1 VDEGHGATEP
11 DSQTVG
17 PATTGQPS
25 PATTAPATTAPAT
38 TDQPSWLG
46 YAVPMGG
53 IQIRPEEQLL
63 HDRDWEGQL
72 AAARRGPM
80 SWGIP
85 AFFLGYGSFY
95 VLGLIITAVLASGA
109 VRLDNV
115 PTEGRG
121 ALVLLALTP
130 NLFLGLGP
138 AVMSWWKGN
147 GLRRDYGIVPTRR
160 DLWIGLLCGLVAFG
174 IGLLVNLVLQLVV
187 FKNGN
192 PGNNAVQQLSG
203 LSGGKSVWLAIAALF
218 VVIGAPLTEET
229 LVRGALWGAL
239 EHYKLHRYAIL
250 ALTSL
255 IFAFMHQ
262 EPTVTLALF
271 CQGVSIGFARMITG
285 RIGASMIAH
294 ATNNLIP
301 ALLLFFAA

>member
-1 VDEGHGATEP
+1 MDEGHGATEP
-11 DSQTVG
+11 DGQAVG
-17 PATTGQPS
+17 PATTDQ
-25 PATTAPATTAPAT
+25 AAP
-38 TDQPSWLG
+38 DQPSWLG

-80 SWGIP
+80 NWGIP

-95 VLGLIITAVLASGA
+95 VLGLIITAVVASGA

-174 IGLLVNLVLQLVV
+174 IGLLVNLILQLVV
-187 FKNGN
+187 FKNSN

>member
-1 VDEGHGATEP
+1 MDEASATEP
-11 DSQTVG
+11 DGKAIG
-17 PATTGQPS
+17 PAI
-25 PATTAPATTAPAT
+25 

-46 YAVPMGG
+46 YAVPMSG
-53 IQIRPEEQLL
+53 IPIRPEEQFL

-72 AAARRGPM
+72 AAAQRGPM
-80 SWGIP
+80 NWGIP

-95 VLGLIITAVLASGA
+95 VLGLIITAVFASSA
-109 VRLDNV
+109 VHLDNV

-121 ALVLLALTP
+121 ALVLLALAP
-130 NLFLGLGP
+130 NVFLGLGP

-174 IGLLVNLVLQLVV
+174 IGLLVNLMLQLLV
-187 FKNGN
+187 FKNSN

-203 LSGGKSVWLAIAALF
+203 LSGGRSVWLAIAALF

-229 LVRGALWGAL
+229 LVRGALWGAF
-239 EHYKLHRYAIL
+239 EHYKVHRYAIL

-262 EPTVTLALF
+262 EPAVTLALF

-301 ALLLFFAA
+301 ALLLFFASS

>member
-1 VDEGHGATEP
+1 VDDAHGATEP
-11 DSQTVG
+11 DG
-17 PATTGQPS
+17 R
-25 PATTAPATTAPAT
+25 T

-46 YAVPMGG
+46 YAAPMGA
-53 IQIRPEEQLL
+53 IPVRPEERFL

-85 AFFLGYGSFY
+85 AFFLGYGTFY
-95 VLGLIITAVLASGA
+95 VLGLIITAVLTSGV
-109 VRLDNV
+109 VRLDSV
-115 PTEGRG
+115 PTGDRG
-121 ALVLLALTP
+121 AFVLLALTP
-130 NLFLGLGP
+130 NLFLGLAP
-138 AVMSWWKGN
+138 AVLSWWKGN
-147 GLRRDYGIVPTRR
+147 GLRRDFGIVPTRR
-160 DLWIGLLCGLVAFG
+160 DLWIGLVCGLVAFG
-174 IGLLVNLVLQLVV
+174 IGLLVNLILQLVV
-187 FKNGN
+187 FRNSGQ
-192 PGNNAVQQLSG
+192 GNNAVQQLSG
-203 LSGGKSVWLAIAALF
+203 LSGGRTVWLAIAALF

-301 ALLLFFAA
+301 ALILFFGA

>member
-1 VDEGHGATEP
+1 VDDGHGVTEP
-11 DSQTVG
+11 D
-17 PATTGQPS
+17 GQ
-25 PATTAPATTAPAT
+25 AVQPAT

-53 IQIRPEEQLL
+53 IPVRPEEQFL

-85 AFFLGYGSFY
+85 AFFLGYGTFY

-109 VRLDNV
+109 VHLDSI
-115 PTEGRG
+115 PTEDRG

-147 GLRRDYGIVPTRR
+147 GLRRDFGIVPTRR
-160 DLWIGLLCGLVAFG
+160 DLWIGVLCGLVAFG
-174 IGLLVNLVLQLVV
+174 IGLLVNLILQLVV
-187 FKNGN
+187 FKNSS

-271 CQGVSIGFARMITG
+271 CQGASIGFARMITG

-301 ALLLFFAA
+301 ALILFFGS